1 MREFIGKWDCSGKSF
16 AIVVSKFNET
26 VTSSLLKGA
35 QDALSKC
42 GECHY
47 DVVWV
52 PGAFEIPLMAQ
63 TLAETRKYHAV
74 ICLGA
79 VIRGATS
86 HYDYVC
92 GQAASGIQNVALST
106 GIPVAFGIL
115 TCDTVEQAMDR
126 AGLKCGNKG
135 QEAAMAA
142 VEMVSVMQ
150 QVEMMGCGHGHPC
163 NAKAQS
169 AVANQ

>member
-1 MREFIGKWDCSGKSF
+1 MREFNGKWESTGRSF
-16 AIVVSKFNET
+16 VIVVSKFNET
-26 VTSSLLKGA
+26 VTTNLVKGA
-35 QDALSKC
+35 KDALSKC
-42 GECHY
+42 GHCNC

-86 HYDYVC
+86 HYEYVC
-92 GQAASGIQNVALST
+92 SQVASGIQHVSLTT
-106 GIPVAFGIL
+106 GVPVTFGVL
-115 TCDTVEQAMDR
+115 TCDNVEQAMDR

-135 QEAAMAA
+135 AEAALAAMEMADLMHE
-142 VEMVSVMQ
+142 VEAEIV
-150 QVEMMGCGHGHPC
+150 G
-163 NAKAQS
+163 AKH
-169 AVANQ
+169 VLK